1 MSELWKDQSY
11 QQLIV
16 KEATIATPDFH
27 VLTETL
33 QLQALVFKGDLFV
46 YLGWGVSECVIQ
58 ELYMFLTDRE
68 KASHGRERLIN
79 LK

>member
-33 QLQALVFKGDLFV
+33 QLQALVFKGDLIV
-46 YLGWGVSECVIQ
+46 YLG
-58 ELYMFLTDRE
+58 
-68 KASHGRERLIN
+68 
-79 LK
+79 